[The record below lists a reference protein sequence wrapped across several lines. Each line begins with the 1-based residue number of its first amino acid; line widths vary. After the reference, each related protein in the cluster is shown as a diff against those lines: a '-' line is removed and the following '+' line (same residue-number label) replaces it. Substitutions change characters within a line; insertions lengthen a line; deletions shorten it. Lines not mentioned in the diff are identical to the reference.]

1 MISENLYPLVDNCR
15 VKASQEITF
24 DPNREQGFT
33 LVEIIIVIAIFGILA
48 TMSYLG
54 LQSILP
60 GYRLNGAI
68 NAVRGDLNNA
78 KMLAAKRNRQ
88 YRVVFSTNSYELQR
102 GDASSGSTVWTADLQ
117 RDFSDYSGV
126 TVDTGATSNPVFSP
140 RGTVSNVTITLQNAD
155 DTKTITISVAGR
167 IRAN

>member
-1 MISENLYPLVDNCR
+1 MKPT
-15 VKASQEITF
+15 QEIPF
-24 DPNREQGFT
+24 EPKHQRGFT
-33 LVEIIIVIAIFGILA
+33 LLELMIVISIFVVLA
-48 TMSYLG
+48 AMSYFAV
-54 LQSILP
+54 QSILP

-88 YRVVFSTNSYELQR
+88 YRVVFSTNGYELQR
-102 GDASSGSTVWTADLQ
+102 GNASSGSTVWTTEIQ

-126 TVDTGATSNPVFSP
+126 TVDTGATRDPVFSP
-140 RGTVSNVTITLQNAD
+140 RGTASNVTITLQNAD

-167 IRAN
+167 IKAN